1 MLHCKKM
8 RALEPWGGYNIAS
21 PPSQTAF
28 RGGKNRE
35 VPANV
40 SHFGSLMRR
49 NSRIRDASERN
60 HAADTQNHGWS
71 ACHTAVTTCP
81 T

>member
-49 NSRIRDASERN
+49 NSRI
-60 HAADTQNHGWS
+60 
-71 ACHTAVTTCP
+71 
-81 T
+81 